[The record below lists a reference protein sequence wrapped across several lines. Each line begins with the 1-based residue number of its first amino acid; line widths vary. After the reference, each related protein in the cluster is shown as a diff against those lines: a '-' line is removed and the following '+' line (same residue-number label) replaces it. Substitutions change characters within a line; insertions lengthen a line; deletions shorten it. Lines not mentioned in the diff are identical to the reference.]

1 MYTCHSLSAT
11 ESPQVL
17 STSRVSCLHWL
28 RSSLGGLGLGTC
40 QNLQSAT
47 TKHNTAHTH
56 TTLGHTFEALRPH
69 FSVTSHTHTHTHTH
83 THACTHTHTHTH
95 TQPAY
100 IAGTPKYFN
109 TMQVTVGSQND
120 HACCGADLIPT

>member
-1 MYTCHSLSAT
+1 MYIHTKGYSIYMSLPVSNRI
-11 ESPQVL
+11 
-17 STSRVSCLHWL
+17 TSGAVHFKGILPHWL

-83 THACTHTHTHTH
+83 ARMHAHAHTHIHTASLH
-95 TQPAY
+95 SRHSKVLQHH
-100 IAGTPKYFN
+100 AG
-109 TMQVTVGSQND
+109 D
-120 HACCGADLIPT
+120 CGQSK